1 MQMVENG
8 ILKRK
13 IIDTGGKLWYAEYVG
28 AAAAAPCFLGRITR
42 NMKTLYLIGGT
53 MGVGKTTVCL
63 ELKKLL
69 PNSVLL
75 DGDWC
80 WDMDPFVVNDET
92 KAMVMDNICHLLNNF
107 LKCSHMENVIF
118 CWVMHEQSIINE
130 ILSRLDLRDCEV
142 RAVSLTCTEEALRQR
157 LQKDID
163 RGLRSGDILQ
173 RSIPRLRMY
182 ETLNTL
188 LVDTTGKIPAE
199 IADQILRNI
208 GINV

>member
-1 MQMVENG
+1 
-8 ILKRK
+8 
-13 IIDTGGKLWYAEYVG
+13 
-28 AAAAAPCFLGRITR
+28 
-42 NMKTLYLIGGT
+42 MKTLYLIGGT
-53 MGVGKTTVCL
+53 MGVGKTTVCR
-63 ELKKLL
+63 ELKTML
-69 PNSVLL
+69 PESVFL

-80 WDMDPFVVNDET
+80 WDMHPFTVNDET
-92 KAMVMDNICHLLNNF
+92 RAMVMDNICHLLNNF